1 MEESKFVKVL
11 DLFKPIFN
19 RMDVDYQSLRSIL
32 NMKLVLDSRRTSTVL
47 QGGAEQ
53 KKERNNFLYSLGFY
67 LLMGLIM
74 VPFIIIGENY
84 IFQMS
89 MVFGVFMFFMMTSLV
104 ADFSSVLLDLRDKEI
119 LLSKPISSQTL
130 NVAKFLHIAY
140 YIFMTSLAL
149 VGPALLVSL
158 FRKGF
163 LFFLLFLFEIVLI
176 DLFLIVVTGILYLLI
191 LRFFDGEKLKDIIT
205 YVQIGLTLAIT
216 VGYQLLARAFT
227 FVDLDKINFEAGA
240 WAYLLPPIWF
250 SAPFELVFNNNSETS
265 TIVYSLLALVVPI
278 AAIVFY
284 IRSIPEFESN
294 LQKLNDTGGI
304 RKDEGR
310 LARFLSKL
318 FTNDEEERNLYS
330 FARNMMKNEREFKLK
345 VYPNLGFGL
354 IFPFLMM
361 LPTVM
366 DSTLLEIRNSGN
378 FLSLYLIAFVILGIV
393 QYLPYSS
400 DYRGAFVFRVSP
412 IKDTTSIYKGAL
424 KAGFIHLFTPVFLF
438 EGIIF
443 LLIFGLRIV
452 PDLVLIYLNISI
464 ATVLIYKIINKDIPF
479 SRDFERVRKGKF
491 VEVFLSSALV
501 FVFFLAHYFVS
512 KLKFGV
518 YIFILASIFINILVW
533 KKGFKDKVLEA
544 EL

>member
-518 YIFILASIFINILVW
+518 YIFIVASILINILVW
-533 KKGFKDKVLEA
+533 NRGFKDKVLEA

>member
-1 MEESKFVKVL
+1 MKESKFVKVL

-19 RMDVDYQSLRSIL
+19 RMDVDYQTLRSIL
-32 NMKLVLDSRRTSTVL
+32 NMKLVLDTRRTSTVL
-47 QGGAEQ
+47 QAGAKQ

-67 LLMGLIM
+67 LLIGLIM
-74 VPFIIIGENY
+74 IPFIIIGDNY
-84 IFQMS
+84 FFQMS

-149 VGPALLVSL
+149 MGPALLVSL

-163 LFFLLFLFEIVLI
+163 LFFLLLLLEIVLI

-205 YVQIGLTLAIT
+205 YVQIGLTMFIT
-216 VGYQLLARAFT
+216 VGYQLLARVFT
-227 FVDLDKINFEAGA
+227 FVDLDKITFEAGA
-240 WAYLLPPIWF
+240 WTYLLPPIWF
-250 SAPFELVFNNNSETS
+250 SAPFELVFNSNSEIS
-265 TIVYSLLALVVPI
+265 VIVYSLLALLVPI

-284 IRSIPEFESN
+284 VKSIPEFESN

-304 RKDEGR
+304 RRDEGR

-318 FTNDEEERNLYS
+318 FTEDEEERNLYS

-366 DSTLLEIRNSGN
+366 DSTLVEIRNSSN
-378 FLSLYLIAFVILGIV
+378 FLNLYLIAFVILGIV
-393 QYLPYSS
+393 QFLPYSS
-400 DYRGAFVFRVSP
+400 DYAGAFVFRVTP
-412 IKDTTSIYKGAL
+412 IKDTSSIYKGAL

-438 EGIIF
+438 ESIIF
-443 LLIFGLRIV
+443 LFIFGLRIV
-452 PDLVLIYLNISI
+452 PDLILIYLNISI

-491 VEVFLSSALV
+491 VEVFLASSVV
-501 FVFFLAHYFVS
+501 FVFFLAHFFA
-512 KLKFGV
+512 LEIKFGI
-518 YIFILASIFINILVW
+518 YIFILVSIFINILVW
-533 KKGFKDKVLEA
+533 KKGFNDKVLEA
-544 EL
+544 

>member
-1 MEESKFVKVL
+1 MKESKFVKVL

-19 RMDVDYQSLRSIL
+19 RMDVDYQTLRSIL
-32 NMKLVLDSRRTSTVL
+32 NMKLVLDTRRTSTVL
-47 QGGAEQ
+47 QAGAEQ
-53 KKERNNFLYSLGFY
+53 KKERNNFLRSLGFY
-67 LLMGLIM
+67 LLIGLIM
-74 VPFIIIGENY
+74 IPVIIVGDNY
-84 IFQMS
+84 FFQMS

-149 VGPALLVSL
+149 MGPALLVSL

-163 LFFLLFLFEIVLI
+163 LFFLLLLLEIVLI

-205 YVQIGLTLAIT
+205 YVQIGLTMFIT
-216 VGYQLLARAFT
+216 VGYQLLARVFT
-227 FVDLDKINFEAGA
+227 FVDLDKITFEAGA
-240 WAYLLPPIWF
+240 WTYLLPPIWF
-250 SAPFELVFNNNSETS
+250 SAPFELVFNSNSEIS
-265 TIVYSLLALVVPI
+265 VIVYSLLALLVPI

-284 IRSIPEFESN
+284 VKSIPEFESN

-304 RKDEGR
+304 RRDEGR

-318 FTNDEEERNLYS
+318 FTEDEEERNLYS

-366 DSTLLEIRNSGN
+366 DSTLVEIRNSSN
-378 FLSLYLIAFVILGIV
+378 FLNLYLIAFVILGIV
-393 QYLPYSS
+393 QFLPYSS
-400 DYRGAFVFRVSP
+400 DYAGAFVFRVTP
-412 IKDTTSIYKGAL
+412 IKDTSSIYKGAL

-438 EGIIF
+438 ESIIF
-443 LLIFGLRIV
+443 LFIFGLRIV
-452 PDLVLIYLNISI
+452 PDLILIYLNISI

-491 VEVFLSSALV
+491 VEVFLASSVV
-501 FVFFLAHYFVS
+501 FVFFLAHFFA
-512 KLKFGV
+512 LEIKFGI

-533 KKGFKDKVLEA
+533 KKGFNDKVLEA
-544 EL
+544 

>member
-1 MEESKFVKVL
+1 MKESKFVKVL

-19 RMDVDYQSLRSIL
+19 RMDVDYQTLRSIL
-32 NMKLVLDSRRTSTVL
+32 NMKLVLDTRRTSTVL
-47 QGGAEQ
+47 QAGAEQ
-53 KKERNNFLYSLGFY
+53 KKERNNFLRSLGFY
-67 LLMGLIM
+67 LLIGLIM
-74 VPFIIIGENY
+74 IPFIIIGDNY
-84 IFQMS
+84 FFQMS

-119 LLSKPISSQTL
+119 LLSKPISSKTL

-149 VGPALLVSL
+149 MGPALLVSL

-163 LFFLLFLFEIVLI
+163 LFFLLLLLEIVLI

-205 YVQIGLTLAIT
+205 YVQIGLTMFIT
-216 VGYQLLARAFT
+216 VGYQLLARVFT
-227 FVDLDKINFEAGA
+227 FVDLDKITFEAGA
-240 WAYLLPPIWF
+240 WTYLLPPIWF
-250 SAPFELVFNNNSETS
+250 SAPFELVFNSNSEIS
-265 TIVYSLLALVVPI
+265 IIVYSLLALLVPI

-284 IRSIPEFESN
+284 VKSIPEFESN

-304 RKDEGR
+304 RRDEGR

-318 FTNDEEERNLYS
+318 FTEDEEERNLYS

-366 DSTLLEIRNSGN
+366 DSTLVEIRNSSN
-378 FLSLYLIAFVILGIV
+378 FLNLYLIAFVILGIV
-393 QYLPYSS
+393 QFLPYSS
-400 DYRGAFVFRVSP
+400 DYAGAFVFRVTP
-412 IKDTTSIYKGAL
+412 IKDTSSIYKGAL

-438 EGIIF
+438 ESIIF
-443 LLIFGLRIV
+443 LFIFGLRIV
-452 PDLVLIYLNISI
+452 PDLILIYLNISI

-491 VEVFLSSALV
+491 VEVFLASSVV
-501 FVFFLAHYFVS
+501 FVFFLAHFFA
-512 KLKFGV
+512 LEIKFGI

-533 KKGFKDKVLEA
+533 KKGFNDKVLEA
-544 EL
+544 

>member
-32 NMKLVLDSRRTSTVL
+32 NMKLVLDTRRTSTVL

>member
-227 FVDLDKINFEAGA
+227 FVDIDKINFEAGT

-518 YIFILASIFINILVW
+518 YIFIVASIFINILVW